1 MPEPSFDRK
10 QLSGYG
16 AAMNGVTILWAMVA
30 SACLTLAVIHALVWW
45 RERQAWSN
53 LFFSLTAAGTAGL
66 GVCEY
71 WMMQST
77 TISGFGTAL
86 RWLHVPGWVLI
97 LSLVGFVQTFLRS
110 GRPWLAWTVGSV
122 RTLSLVLDFV
132 QSPNLNFRE
141 ITQLRPVTFLG
152 ETVVIAEGVPNPWM
166 LVGQASLLLLIVFVV
181 DATITA
187 WRRGDR
193 RRALVVGGSII
204 LFVIAGSIQS
214 VLVLWSLIDVPLT
227 PSLFFLGL
235 VMAMGH
241 ELSRDV
247 LNAGRLARELAHQ
260 RVELARVN
268 RVSTMG
274 ELAASLAH
282 ELNQP
287 LTGILSNAQ
296 AGELLLDRR
305 PPDTAELREVLAAV
319 IADTRRA
326 SDIIRH
332 MRNFLCKRD
341 TPRESLDL
349 NTVIDQVLRLLRS
362 EAVLQEV
369 VIQAELASA
378 LPPVLG
384 DRGQLHQVFLNLIL
398 NAQQAMATL
407 ESSARRLVIR
417 TRQEEAGRLQV
428 TIDDSGPGFDPAR
441 LDEVF
446 DPFYTTR
453 TEGMGMGLAIC
464 RSIVESHAG
473 HIHAAN
479 RPEGGARVT
488 ITLPSIDALR
498 PPANRDSV
506 SAPNANPGAVP
517 R

>member
-1 MPEPSFDRK
+1 
-10 QLSGYG
+10 
-16 AAMNGVTILWAMVA
+16 MVA

-53 LFFSLTAAGTAGL
+53 LFFSLAAAGTAGL

-86 RWLHVPGWVLI
+86 RWLHVPVWVII

-110 GRPWLAWTVGSV
+110 GRPWLAWTVCSV
-122 RTLSLVLDFV
+122 RTLSVVLGFV

-141 ITQLRPVTFLG
+141 ITHLRLVPFFG
-152 ETVVIAEGVPNPWM
+152 ETVVIGEGVPNPWM
-166 LVGQASLLLLIVFVV
+166 LVGQASLLLLVVFVV
-181 DATITA
+181 DAAVTA

-193 RRALVVGGSII
+193 RRALVVGGGII
-204 LFVIAGSIQS
+204 VFVIAGSIQS
-214 VLVLWSLIDVPLT
+214 VLVLWRLIDVPLT

-247 LNAGRLARELAHQ
+247 LNAGRLARELAHR

-296 AGELLLDRR
+296 AGELLLERR

-326 SDIIRH
+326 SDIIRQ
-332 MRNFLCKRD
+332 MRDFLCKRD

-349 NTVIDQVLRLLRS
+349 NAVIEQVLRLLRS

-369 VIQAELASA
+369 MFQAELAPG

-384 DRGQLHQVFLNLIL
+384 DRGQLQQVCLNVFL
-398 NAQQAMATL
+398 NAQQAMAMV

-417 TRQEEAGRLQV
+417 TRQEEAGRVQV

-453 TEGMGMGLAIC
+453 AEGMGMGLAIC

-473 HIHAAN
+473 HIHACN

-488 ITLPSIDALR
+488 LVLPTAEAAR
-498 PPANRDSV
+498 PSANRDSV
-506 SAPNANPGAVP
+506 SGQSANPGVVP
-517 R
+517 H

>member
-1 MPEPSFDRK
+1 
-10 QLSGYG
+10 
-16 AAMNGVTILWAMVA
+16 MNGVTILWAMVA

-53 LFFSLTAAGTAGL
+53 LFFSFTAAGTAGL
-66 GVCEY
+66 GACEY
-71 WMMQST
+71 WMMQAT
-77 TISGFGTAL
+77 TIPAFGTAL
-86 RWLHVPGWVLI
+86 RWLHLPGWIMI
-97 LSLVGFVQTFLRS
+97 LSLVGFVHTFLRS
-110 GRPWLAWTVGSV
+110 GRPWLAWTVCSL
-122 RTLSLVLDFV
+122 RTLSLVINFV
-132 QSPNLNFRE
+132 QSPNLNYRE
-141 ITQLRPVTFLG
+141 ITHLRQVQFLG
-152 ETVVIAEGVPNPWM
+152 ETVVIAEGMPNPWM
-166 LVGQASLLLLIVFVV
+166 LVGQASLLLLVVFAV
-181 DATITA
+181 DAAITA
-187 WRRGDR
+187 WRRGDQ
-193 RRALVVGGSII
+193 RRALVVGGGII
-204 LFVIAGSIQS
+204 LFVTAGSVQT
-214 VLVLWSLIDVPLT
+214 VLVLWSLVDVPLT

-235 VMAMGH
+235 VAAMGY

-260 RVELARVN
+260 RTELAHVN

-319 IADTRRA
+319 VADTRRA

-332 MRNFLCKRD
+332 MRDFLCKRD

-349 NTVIDQVLRLLRS
+349 NAVIEPVLRLLRS
-362 EAVLQEV
+362 EAVLHEV
-369 VIQAELASA
+369 MIQTELTPG
-378 LPPVLG
+378 LPPVPG
-384 DRGQLHQVFLNLIL
+384 DHGQLQQVFLNLIL
-398 NAQQAMATL
+398 NAQQAMATV
-407 ESSARRLVIR
+407 ESSARRLVIH
-417 TRQEEAGRLQV
+417 TRQEKAGQVQV
-428 TIDDSGPGFDPAR
+428 TIDDSGPGFDPTR
-441 LDEVF
+441 MDRIF

-453 TEGMGMGLAIC
+453 AEGMGMGLAVC

-488 ITLPSIDALR
+488 ITLPSVAASR
-498 PPANRDSV
+498 PPAIRDSV
-506 SAPNANPGAVP
+506 SARNVDPGASLH
-517 R
+517 

>member
-1 MPEPSFDRK
+1 
-10 QLSGYG
+10 
-16 AAMNGVTILWAMVA
+16 MNVLTILWAMVA
-30 SACLTLAVIHALVWW
+30 AACLTLAVIHALVWW
-45 RERQAWSN
+45 REREAWSN
-53 LFFSLTAAGTAGL
+53 LLFSFAAAGTAGL
-66 GVCEY
+66 GACEY
-71 WMMQST
+71 WMMQAT
-77 TISGFGTAL
+77 TIPAFGTAL
-86 RWLHVPGWVLI
+86 RWLHVPAWVII
-97 LSLVGFVQTFLRS
+97 LSLVGFVRTFLRS
-110 GRPWLAWTVGSV
+110 GRPWLAWTVSGV
-122 RTLSLVLDFV
+122 RTLSLVLGFV

-141 ITQLRPVTFLG
+141 ITHLRPVTFLG

-166 LVGQASLLLLIVFVV
+166 LVGQASLLLLVVFAV
-181 DATITA
+181 DAAITA

-193 RRALVVGGSII
+193 RRALVVGGGII
-204 LFVIAGSIQS
+204 LFVTAGLVQS
-214 VLVLWSLIDVPLT
+214 VLVLWRLIDVPLT

-235 VMAMGH
+235 VAAMGY

-247 LNAGRLARELAHQ
+247 LNAGRLARELADQ
-260 RVELARVN
+260 RGELARVN

-296 AGELLLDRR
+296 AGELLLDRQ

-326 SDIIRH
+326 SDIIRQ
-332 MRNFLCKRD
+332 MRDFLCKRD

-349 NTVIDQVLRLLRS
+349 NAVIEQVLRLLRS
-362 EAVLQEV
+362 EAVLHDLI
-369 VIQAELASA
+369 IQTDLAPA

-384 DRGQLHQVFLNLIL
+384 DRGQLQQVFLNVFL
-398 NAQQAMATL
+398 NAQQAMATP
-407 ESSARRLVIR
+407 ESSARCLVIR
-417 TRQEEAGRLQV
+417 TRQKKAGRVQV
-428 TIDDSGPGFDPAR
+428 TIEDSGPGFDPAR
-441 LDEVF
+441 LDQVF

-479 RPEGGARVT
+479 RPAGGARVT
-488 ITLPSIDALR
+488 IALPSAAASR
-498 PPANRDSV
+498 PPVHRDSLP
-506 SAPNANPGAVP
+506 AQNPHPGAVP
-517 R
+517 Q